1 MISCPECN
9 ADQKYKQPGVLGGT
23 EIGFY
28 CGAVWVQSSSNAS
41 YARKGCNYRP
51 PKECTTIGVDL
62 ASGPDMCVGIDPDTG
77 LPVDMKLFS
86 PEKLE
91 ELYRRHALE

>member
-1 MISCPECN
+1 MNSCPECN

-28 CGAVWVQSSSNAS
+28 CGAVWVQSSSRTS
-41 YARKGCNYRP
+41 YARKGCDYRA
-51 PKECTTIGVDL
+51 PKGAVFMGVDL
-62 ASGPDMCVGIDPDTG
+62 ASGPDRTVGIDPDTG